1 MIKPKIL
8 TVLNEDFYPINKGYR
23 KVGIDRLN
31 LLSNY
36 YDLDLFVPQK
46 KRSELISSI
55 NEKINVFKYNKKIFG
70 SMVGFLSSILKINP
84 ISVSIYTD
92 LSYRKFVEKKTLN
105 TKYDYVYLI
114 TPRGIGNLNLK
125 KISYKKLIIDFVDP
139 QSATFNYRS
148 KKIHYLSILYYFEYK
163 LFLKFENKISRIAD
177 SILLIS
183 QKDKQIY
190 KKKFKKVYC
199 VPHIK
204 KINNSIVKYKNRN
217 KNSFC
222 FSGNLSYEE
231 NIISIT
237 FIIKK
242 ILPILRKYSQ
252 NYKLHIIGSNPSNKL
267 QKLLIKNEI
276 KVILNPKNILYE
288 ISKYKLAIAPKTIPF
303 GVISKIPECISVG
316 TPILTTKENI
326 SNSSIE
332 NYNENLLAETADE
345 FAMKIHL
352 ILSGENIFFDNLKLI
367 NEYALFFSE
376 SKVKNLFC
384 NHIFSIKQDE
394 KK

>member
-8 TVLNEDFYPINKGYR
+8 TVLHEDFFPINKGYR

-46 KRSELISSI
+46 KGSNLISSI
-55 NEKINVFKYNKKIFG
+55 NKRINVFKYNKKIFG
-70 SMVGFLSSILKINP
+70 SMVGFLSSILKFNP

-92 LSYRKFVEKKTLN
+92 ISYRKFIEKKTLN
-105 TKYDYVYLI
+105 TKYDYIYLI
-114 TPRGIGNLNLK
+114 TPRGMENLNLK
-125 KISYKKLIIDFVDP
+125 KISHKKLIIDFVDP
-139 QSATFNYRS
+139 QSATFSYRA
-148 KKIHYLSILYYFEYK
+148 KKMHYLSILYYFEYR

-190 KKKFKKVYC
+190 KKKFKNVYC

-204 KINNSIVKYKNRN
+204 KINNTIMKYKNRN

-231 NIISIT
+231 NVNSII

-242 ILPILRKYSQ
+242 ILPILLKYSQ
-252 NYKLHIIGSNPSNKL
+252 DYKLHIIGSNPSNKL
-267 QKLLIKNEI
+267 QKLLRKNKI
-276 KVILNPKNILYE
+276 KVILNPKNILSE
-288 ISKYKLAIAPKTIPF
+288 ISKYKLAIAPNTLPF

-332 NYNENLLAETADE
+332 NYNESLLAETADE
-345 FAMKIHL
+345 FAMKIHRG
-352 ILSGENIFFDNLKLI
+352 LSDENVFFENLELI
-367 NEYALFFSE
+367 NKYALFFSE
-376 SKVKNLFC
+376 SKVKKLFC

-394 KK
+394 